1 MKRKDERKRKT
12 DFLKYPLYAII
23 QIFFILFFAAAI
35 LASAAAGRVNSFY
48 RKSKAPFRKE
58 KVIT

>member
-23 QIFFILFFAAAI
+23 QILFIPFFAAAM
-35 LASAAAGRVNSFY
+35 LAYAAAACVNGLY
-48 RKSKAPFRKE
+48 RKKKRYK
-58 KVIT
+58 KKK